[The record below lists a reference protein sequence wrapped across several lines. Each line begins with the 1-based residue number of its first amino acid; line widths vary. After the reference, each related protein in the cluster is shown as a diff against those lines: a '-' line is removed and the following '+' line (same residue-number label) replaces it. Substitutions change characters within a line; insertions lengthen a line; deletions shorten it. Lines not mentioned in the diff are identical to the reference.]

1 MSNLDILILFMAEEN
16 LKNKTIKGVGWSAV
30 DNISQYGISFLISII
45 LARLLTPEDYGLIGI
60 ITIFTSVCNVLIN
73 AGFSTALIRK
83 NDCDEDDYNTVF
95 VTNFCISVV
104 LYLVIFLCAPFISA
118 FFYRNELTDLI
129 RVSSLGMII
138 GAIALVP
145 MTRLTKRID
154 FKSQTYVT
162 LISTVVGG
170 IVGISMALGGYGV
183 WSLVYSNL
191 LSISVRTVFLFF
203 YDKWIP
209 VFRFSSK
216 SFHDLFGFGWKL
228 MASGILDSVWK
239 QLYQVVVGKFYS
251 PAALGQYTRA
261 IGFSQLFSSNLS
273 SVVQRVTYPVLSSIQ
288 EDKSRMVSAYRQIIK
303 STMFITAISMFFIGA
318 ISEPLLY
325 CLIGPQWHDA
335 ALFLTLICISES
347 TYPLHSI
354 NLNMLEIQGRSDLFL
369 GLEIVKKIIAIC
381 PLFVGAVWG
390 ILPMLY
396 VNLLTTIIS
405 YFLNSHYSGKLI
417 GYSSFSQLRDVAP
430 SYGIA
435 ILVAISVYFLK
446 YLPLSFWIILPLQ
459 IIVGLVVFLV
469 VCNMINNEEYKQT
482 QALIMS
488 LYNKM
493 VKKS

>member
-1 MSNLDILILFMAEEN
+1 MAIDS
-16 LKNKTIKGVGWSAV
+16 LKSKTIKGMGWSAV
-30 DNISQYGISFLISII
+30 DNFSQYAISFLVSII
-45 LARLLTPEDYGLIGI
+45 LARLLTPDDYGLIGI
-60 ITIFTSVCNVLIN
+60 ITIFTTVCNVLIN

-95 VTNFCISVV
+95 VANLCISVF
-104 LYLVIFLCAPFISA
+104 LYLAIYLCAPFIST
-118 FFYRNELTDLI
+118 FFNRNELIDLI
-129 RVSSLGMII
+129 RVSSLSMII

-162 LISTVVGG
+162 FSSSIISGG
-170 IVGISMALGGYGV
+170 VGISMAFLGYGV
-183 WSLVYSNL
+183 WSLVYSSL
-191 LSISVRTVFLFF
+191 VSVSIRTVLLFF
-203 YDKWIP
+203 YDKWVP
-209 VFRFSSK
+209 SLRFSST
-216 SFHDLFGFGWKL
+216 SFHELFDFGWKL

-288 EDKSRMVSAYRQIIK
+288 EDKYRMVSAYRQIIK
-303 STMFITAISMFFIGA
+303 STMFITAISMFFLGA

-335 ALFLTLICISES
+335 AVFLTLVCISES

-354 NLNMLEIQGRSDLFL
+354 NLNMLEIQGRSDLFF
-369 GLEIVKKIIAIC
+369 GLEIVKKIIAVC
-381 PLFVGAVWG
+381 PLLVGAICG

-396 VNLLTTIIS
+396 VNILTMIVAF
-405 YFLNSHYSGKLI
+405 FLNSHYSGKLI
-417 GYSSFSQLRDVAP
+417 GYSSLEQLRDVAP

-435 ILVAISVYFLK
+435 VLVAVSVYFLK
-446 YLPLSFWIILPLQ
+446 YLPLSFWLILPLQ
-459 IIVGLVVFLV
+459 LFVGLVVFLA
-469 VCNMINNEEYKQT
+469 VCNMIDNEEYKQT
-482 QALIMS
+482 LALVTN
-488 LYNKM
+488 LYNR
-493 VKKS
+493 VAKKK